1 MKTLSVSISELEYDK
16 FGFERDDLNFTD
28 IVDLVSQE
36 LMRQNLDKC
45 VDLAEKYGLSTMTMD
60 EISEEVKAVRDNAK
74 NRR

>member
-1 MKTLSVSISELEYDK
+1 MKTLSIFISELEYDK

-28 IVDLVSQE
+28 IVDLVRQE